1 MQTVDRLHALA
12 LREIQTWSEDHRVAW
27 HELAAVLEYERFDST
42 PDRVHA
48 DLYAYQI
55 MREMICDASSTP

>member
-12 LREIQTWSEDHRVAW
+12 LREIKTWSDDHRMAW
-27 HELAAVLEYERFDST
+27 HELAAVLEYERSDST

-55 MREMICDASSTP
+55 MRKICSTSSKP